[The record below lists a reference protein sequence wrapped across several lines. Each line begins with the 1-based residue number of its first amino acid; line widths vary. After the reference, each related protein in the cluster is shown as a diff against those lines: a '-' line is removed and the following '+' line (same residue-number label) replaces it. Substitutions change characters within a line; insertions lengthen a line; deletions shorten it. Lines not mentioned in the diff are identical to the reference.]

1 MTENAFVG
9 SESSNALFMW
19 INFFVCSKLMTV
31 GCIFLEN
38 SVYVGILFV
47 QFQLVSGLPRK
58 KPLSL
63 DLSILAPSLDF
74 LKGRLDFCPEFAV
87 TMEWLRSLVGV
98 KVEISYQ
105 EQSYC

>member
-1 MTENAFVG
+1 MTE
-9 SESSNALFMW
+9 
-19 INFFVCSKLMTV
+19 

-38 SVYVGILFV
+38 RVYVEILFV
-47 QFQLVSGLPRK
+47 QFQLVS
-58 KPLSL
+58 L
-63 DLSILAPSLDF
+63 DHSVVAPSLDF